1 MKRSNLFK
9 KAAWALL
16 MLAGLFTFAS
26 CSSDEEEDYKGGDST
41 VVNNKESILKLH
53 GTWQSSENGSYV
65 VLRNPKTGKETIVQ
79 YRRLDDK
86 LIPYLNGKIA
96 DLDTLAGL
104 SREDLGDKYL
114 RIQFQPEGK
123 LQSFEQKENGSWEKD
138 DDGNYGF
145 NDDGFYMKIG
155 GTNYT
160 KVRITKLTLTEL
172 ELTETTFDDHD
183 LNEVVVKKVIQFVR
197 A

>member
-1 MKRSNLFK
+1 MLRVAAMKRK
-9 KAAWALL
+9 
-16 MLAGLFTFAS
+16 TI
-26 CSSDEEEDYKGGDST
+26 KGSDST
-41 VVNNKESILKLH
+41 VVNNKETELKRTAH
-53 GTWQSSENGSYV
+53 GSRPKMVVNV

-145 NDDGFYMKIG
+145 NDDGS
-155 GTNYT
+155 T
-160 KVRITKLTLTEL
+160 
-172 ELTETTFDDHD
+172 
-183 LNEVVVKKVIQFVR
+183 
-197 A
+197 

>member
-26 CSSDEEEDYKGGDST
+26 CSSDEEEDYKGSDST
-41 VVNNKESILKLH
+41 VVNNKETELKLH

-104 SREDLGDKYL
+104 SR
-114 RIQFQPEGK
+114 
-123 LQSFEQKENGSWEKD
+123 
-138 DDGNYGF
+138 
-145 NDDGFYMKIG
+145 
-155 GTNYT
+155 
-160 KVRITKLTLTEL
+160 
-172 ELTETTFDDHD
+172 
-183 LNEVVVKKVIQFVR
+183 
-197 A
+197 